1 MTQPGDPNEE
11 FAPASPAALRDAR
24 WLTAAIW
31 GALLIALVVSS
42 AYGIKTFTEGSI
54 ASRYIGIPVNGP
66 ETNQRLAA
74 IAGSAASAVAALL
87 LFAAWRAFAAATNT
101 LVTALATSSDGDDDT
116 PAASEW
122 VAREASGT
130 LVSMAGE
137 VVRFLGSAWAV
148 MVVTPAV
155 IGLVTAFG

>member
-1 MTQPGDPNEE
+1 MTQPGNQRQE
-11 FAPASPAALRDAR
+11 FPPPSPAVLRDVR
-24 WLTAAIW
+24 WLTVAIW
-31 GALLIALVVSS
+31 GALLLALVVSS

-54 ASRYIGIPVNGP
+54 ASRYIGIPLNGP

-74 IAGSAASAVAALL
+74 VAGSAASVAAALL
-87 LFAAWRAFAAATNT
+87 LFAAWRAFAIATNT
-101 LVTALATSSDGDDDT
+101 LINALATSSDANDDI

-122 VAREASGT
+122 MAESASGP

-137 VVRFLGSAWAV
+137 VVRFLGPAWAV

-155 IGLVTAFG
+155 IGLVTAFA